1 MTDAHDPDDTP
12 AASKTS
18 KLHLKENPTLA
29 DLQQYVRDMVLER
42 GFDKDN
48 DIAKKFMM
56 LTEEVGEFAKASRKA
71 AGLHF
76 ADDSQQTDAAHEAAD
91 VFIILLGLCNMLGID
106 LEQAMRDKEEI
117 NKQRVWR

>member
-1 MTDAHDPDDTP
+1 MP
-12 AASKTS
+12 S

-29 DLQQYVRDMVLER
+29 DLQQYVRELVTER
-42 GFDKDN
+42 GFDKDK

-76 ADDSQQTDAAHEAAD
+76 ADDSLQSDAALEAAD
-91 VFIILLGLCNMLGID
+91 VLIVLLGICNLMGID
-106 LEQAMRDKEEI
+106 LEQAFRDKEEI
-117 NKQRVWR
+117 NKQRTWR